1 VKLHNIQE
9 VDSFKK
15 TVNECK
21 GDVFLSSVYGDR
33 YNLKSLL
40 SQYTAISLLLSER
53 GNELELWC
61 PNKQDE
67 QLFNKFFIENSDVLS
82 A

>member
-1 VKLHNIQE
+1 MKLHNIQQVE
-9 VDSFKK
+9 SFKE

-21 GDVFLSSVYGDR
+21 GEVFLSSVYGDR

-61 PNKQDE
+61 YNKEDE
-67 QLFNKFFIENSDVLS
+67 QKFNKFFIENEDVLS